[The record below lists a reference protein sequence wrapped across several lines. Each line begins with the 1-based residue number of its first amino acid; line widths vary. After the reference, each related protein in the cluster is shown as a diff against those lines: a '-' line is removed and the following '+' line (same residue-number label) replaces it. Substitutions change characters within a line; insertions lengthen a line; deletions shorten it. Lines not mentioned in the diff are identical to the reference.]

1 MSYHVWKNNHKALK
15 PTFRNN
21 TADLELMMKQPDFID
36 GKRILKA
43 HAVRHIEPIY
53 EKLAKSLAQIPELNH
68 IKIFTDRLTASNILS
83 QDKKKNPVVTVGAN
97 DIVGIEL
104 LIDST
109 YNVVQ
114 FYSITSSIKGCGRKM
129 VDAVVNATPDSWEL
143 AVVFDWSGGFW
154 KRMVEEHPRIV
165 VF

>member
-1 MSYHVWKNNHKALK
+1 
-15 PTFRNN
+15 
-21 TADLELMMKQPDFID
+21 MMKHPNFVD

-53 EKLAKSLAQIPELNH
+53 EKLAKSLAQIPELNY
-68 IKIFTDRLTASNILS
+68 IKIFPDRLAASNILS

-114 FYSITSSIKGCGRKM
+114 FYSIISSIKGCGRKM
-129 VDAVVNATPDSWEL
+129 VDAVVNATPNNWEL

-154 KRMVEEHPRIV
+154 KRMVKEHPRIV

>member
-1 MSYHVWKNNHKALK
+1 MKNH
-15 PTFRNN
+15 
-21 TADLELMMKQPDFID
+21 DFFD

-53 EKLAKSLAQIPELNH
+53 EKLAKCLAHIPELH
-68 IKIFTDRLTASNILS
+68 YIKIFPDRLAASNVLS
-83 QDKKKNPVVTVGAN
+83 QDQKKNPVVIVGAN

-109 YNVVQ
+109 YSVIQ

-129 VDAVVNATPDSWEL
+129 VDAVVNATPNSWEL
-143 AVVFDWSGGFW
+143 AVVFDWSGGVW
-154 KRMVEEHPRIV
+154 KKMAEEYPRIV
-165 VF
+165 FF

>member
-1 MSYHVWKNNHKALK
+1 MSYRVWENYHKTLL
-15 PTFRNN
+15 PTFRRN
-21 TADLELMMKQPDFID
+21 TAYSELMMKHLDFID

-43 HAVRHIEPIY
+43 HSVRHIEPIY
-53 EKLAKSLAQIPELNH
+53 EKLAKSLAQIPELNY
-68 IKIFTDRLTASNILS
+68 IKIFPDRLAASNILS
-83 QDKKKNPVVTVGAN
+83 QDKKKNPIITVGAN

-104 LIDST
+104 LIDFT

-129 VDAVVNATPDSWEL
+129 VDAVVNATPNNWEL

-154 KRMVEEHPRIV
+154 KRMVKEHPRIV